1 MFPNTITLL
10 NIPRS
15 HNGSDA
21 DGETGE
27 ESEGKHMDTPPPTVV
42 TVDASRSRG
51 WSENRHGCSS
61 KAVALCAVVEVAE
74 SVGGGAVV

>member
-15 HNGSDA
+15 HNGSGA

-27 ESEGKHMDTPPPTVV
+27 EFEGKTTDLPPP
-42 TVDASRSRG
+42 SRNSRNG
-51 WSENRHGCSS
+51 RRITEG
-61 KAVALCAVVEVAE
+61 VVEVETDEVAQ
-74 SVGGGAVV
+74 ARR